1 MRKGQTTYYEYD
13 AAGKLRQSVL
23 VDGSG
28 SNATNLLG
36 AVLLLRIRR
45 EIRRREAK
53 KAEKTAQEA

>member
-1 MRKGQTTYYEYD
+1 MIDEEEDTGGKIDWTIAIVLSVAFH
-13 AAGKLRQSVL
+13 AAI
-23 VDGSG
+23 
-28 SNATNLLG
+28 LG